1 MKKFYRIMLILF
13 AIHFAVALTV
23 GIVFL
28 IKYRAIP
35 EADGYVL
42 TDEFIRSDC
51 TKSVYL
57 SHIIFSF
64 CSALLGLISP
74 AVLLTFGKLHEDDF
88 DPETKAFGNIGITG
102 ISQGPYANLSIW
114 DNPTTPI
121 NVLIGIITTV
131 ILLLFAIT
139 FLALPFAKTYA
150 LLTGVP
156 RIQSCEFKRKYDMQ
170 DSDGNISHYIVYSNG
185 EREGV
190 SQSTYN
196 EADPGD
202 QYYLV
207 YYGNKHI
214 KTYDASVYAL
224 PQ

>member
-1 MKKFYRIMLILF
+1 MKRFYRIMLILF
-13 AIHFAVALTV
+13 AIHFAIALTV

-35 EADGYVL
+35 EAGGYVL

-64 CSALLGLISP
+64 CSAFLGLISP
-74 AVLLTFGKLHEDDF
+74 AILLTFGRLHKNGF
-88 DPETKAFGNIGITG
+88 DPETKVFGGIGIARTSPTG
-102 ISQGPYANLSIW
+102 VSMNIW
-114 DNPTTPI
+114 NNPTNPI
-121 NVLIGIITTV
+121 YVLIGIITTV
-131 ILLLFAIT
+131 IILLFAIT
-139 FLALPFAKTYA
+139 LLALPFAKTYA

-156 RIQSCEFKRKYDMQ
+156 RIQSCEFERKYDMQ
-170 DSDGNISHYIVYSNG
+170 DNDGNIRHYIVYSNG
-185 EREGV
+185 EHEGV

-196 EADPGD
+196 EAEPGD

>member
-1 MKKFYRIMLILF
+1 MKKFYRVMLILF

-35 EADGYVL
+35 EAGGYVL

-74 AVLLTFGKLHEDDF
+74 AVLLTFGRLHKNGF
-88 DPETKAFGNIGITG
+88 DPETKVFGIAGTSPTGVSMNIW
-102 ISQGPYANLSIW
+102 N
-114 DNPTTPI
+114 NPTNPI
-121 NVLIGIITTV
+121 YVLIGIITTV
-131 ILLLFAIT
+131 IILLFAIT
-139 FLALPFAKTYA
+139 LLALPFSKTYA

-156 RIQSCEFKRKYDMQ
+156 RIQSCEFERKYDMQ
-170 DSDGNISHYIVYSNG
+170 DNDGNIRHYIVYSNG
-185 EREGV
+185 EHEGV